1 MPVNGDSK
9 KSVFNL
15 IVEVLAG
22 IKSGFSREWREEFFN
37 EQARINFHRNR
48 IFTVILFLLNIGFLY
63 TDWVNRERGW
73 WITTP
78 GYRLLFY
85 AHLVL
90 AAGLLVFLF
99 VSSARKLKDSI
110 GDTVWTKVYNF
121 SFILFTLLLCAAIS
135 GIDQLIHGQITVYI
149 FGACA
154 AAVVNY
160 YTPLTSL
167 ILYLLSLIL
176 FSMGIAHFQHDENIL
191 RGHYING
198 PLLVVISWLMS
209 LILFKMRAGEFI
221 SKKTIEIKKSELER
235 ANSELTAAN
244 RNLRETLLY
253 LDESQNMIFTLAL
266 ALESKDPYT
275 RGHSERVAK
284 YAVQL
289 ARHLGLPESFHTQL
303 WQAAILHDIG
313 KIGIPDAILNKKTD
327 LDPEEW
333 SIMKSHPVRGEI
345 ICSKLNFARDIL
357 PAIRYHHERFDGKGY
372 PDGLKGEAIPYLAR
386 IISIADAVDAM
397 VSDRSYRSAIN
408 IEMALETLKKL
419 AGARFDP
426 LLVDAF
432 IKSHANAFIDK
443 SA

>member
-1 MPVNGDSK
+1 MRINEVGK
-9 KSVFNL
+9 KSVFSL
-15 IVEVLAG
+15 VLEVFGG
-22 IKSGFSREWREEFFN
+22 IKSGFSKEWYEEFFN
-37 EQARINFHRNR
+37 EQTRINFYRNR

-63 TDWVNRERGW
+63 TDWVNRQRGL

-90 AAGLLVFLF
+90 AAGLLIFLF
-99 VSSARKLKDSI
+99 FTSAGKLKESTA
-110 GDTVWTKVYNF
+110 GTWTKVYNF
-121 SFILFTLLLCAAIS
+121 SFILFSLLLCAAIS

-160 YTPLTSL
+160 YAPLTSL

-198 PLLVVISWLMS
+198 PLLIVISWLMS

-289 ARHLGLPESFHTQL
+289 ARHLGLAQSFHTQL

-333 SIMKSHPVRGEI
+333 SVMKSHPVRGEI

-357 PAIRYHHERFDGKGY
+357 PAIRSHHERFDGNGY

-386 IISIADAVDAM
+386 IITIADAVDAM
-397 VSDRSYRSAIN
+397 VSDRSYRSAVN
-408 IEMALETLKKL
+408 MEMALETLRKL

-432 IKSHANAFIDK
+432 IKSHADEFIDK
-443 SA
+443 SS